1 MGLLEQLGL
10 IRLFGLMGLLGLIGL
25 LFFLDFFFLGL
36 LFFSCF
42 FSLDF
47 LGLFFWLIGFFV
59 FGDLKVILGEF
70 GGDWGFFCDFLD
82 FFADFLLVACG
93 GLSFFILLLWLGLLY
108 QLF

>member
-1 MGLLEQLGL
+1 M
-10 IRLFGLMGLLGLIGL
+10 
-25 LFFLDFFFLGL
+25 
-36 LFFSCF
+36 
-42 FSLDF
+42 
-47 LGLFFWLIGFFV
+47 
-59 FGDLKVILGEF
+59 VILGEF

>member
-1 MGLLEQLGL
+1 MADWILCL
-10 IRLFGLMGLLGLIGL
+10 
-25 LFFLDFFFLGL
+25 
-36 LFFSCF
+36 S
-42 FSLDF
+42 
-47 LGLFFWLIGFFV
+47 GFV
-59 FGDLKVILGEF
+59 VILGEF